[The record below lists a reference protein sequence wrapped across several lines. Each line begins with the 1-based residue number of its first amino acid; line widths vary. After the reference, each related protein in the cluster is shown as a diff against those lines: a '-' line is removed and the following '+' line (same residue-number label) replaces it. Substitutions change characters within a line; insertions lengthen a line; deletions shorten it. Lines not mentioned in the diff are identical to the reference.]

1 MGLITEPAVITLVQ
15 NTDGTFTLLEH
26 YVPIKGDNSDEAKKL
41 HELSFAH
48 NGESLS
54 EICRKD
60 AQKHLGTKI
69 KSEESQSNTEN
80 AEQIIELRLEDVL
93 SKEISSVEV
102 NSSTRLLREQEPIR
116 VTEEQKEKILSY
128 ISDIQ
133 YSEAVDYQ
141 RGFGSNYIVK
151 LNYTDGSSAEI
162 VFVDKYFYIY
172 NSDGQSVYFADD
184 TENSVNLIYYI
195 VDLIS

>member
-1 MGLITEPAVITLVQ
+1 MTFVQ
-15 NTDGTFTLLEH
+15 NTDGTLSLLEH

-41 HELSFAH
+41 YKLSFDSY
-48 NGESLS
+48 GESLS
-54 EICRKD
+54 EICRMD

-69 KSEESQSNTEN
+69 KSEESETKNDDAGQT
-80 AEQIIELRLEDVL
+80 IKLRLEDVL
-93 SKEISSVEV
+93 SKEISYVEV

-133 YSEAVDYQ
+133 YSETVDYQ
-141 RGFGSNYIVK
+141 TMYGSNYIVK
-151 LNYTDGSSAEI
+151 FNYADGSSVEI
-162 VFVDKYFYIY
+162 VFMDKYFYIY
-172 NSDGQSVYFADD
+172 SSDGQSIYYVDETD
-184 TENSVNLIYYI
+184 NSVNLAYYI